1 MNLGTKA
8 IWFIF
13 TFIVVMAS
21 VGPLIMIWALNQLFG
36 LGIEYTFLNW
46 LAMLC
51 LSFLTG
57 ASHFG
62 KTKDK

>member
-1 MNLGTKA
+1 MKLGTKMVWLLTLFLLTLA
-8 IWFIF
+8 
-13 TFIVVMAS
+13 A
-21 VGPLIMIWALNQLFG
+21 VGPLIAIWSLNQLFG

-62 KTKDK
+62 KPKS

>member
-1 MNLGTKA
+1 MKLGTKMV
-8 IWFIF
+8 WLIF
-13 TFIVVMAS
+13 TFIVIMALI
-21 VGPLIMIWALNQLFG
+21 GPILAIWALNQLFG

-46 LAMLC
+46 LAMLI

-62 KTKDK
+62 KPKG

>member
-1 MNLGTKA
+1 MKLGTKMV
-8 IWFIF
+8 WLVFIF
-13 TFIVVMAS
+13 IMIAAA
-21 VGPLIMIWALNQLFG
+21 VGPLIAIWSLNQLFG

-62 KTKDK
+62 KTKA

>member
-1 MNLGTKA
+1 MQLGTKMVWLV
-8 IWFIF
+8 IMFIL
-13 TFIVVMAS
+13 IMAA

-62 KTKDK
+62 KTKA